1 MITDLLKATV
11 PSWLKG
17 STNTIILSSRV
28 RLARNFEDLQFPN
41 KCIDHDLEEVEQRM
55 RFLTKAFSDIE
66 KEVFSYAQLS
76 QLSDSERA
84 TLVEKHY
91 MSPALA
97 EKKPHSGLL
106 FNESGN
112 ISIMV
117 NEEDHLRIQVMDV
130 GLSVQKCYERAV
142 RLDDVIEAKYPY
154 AFRDHLGYLTACPT
168 NVGTGLRASVMLHLP
183 ALMMTGYMNRMV
195 QSIQKYGFTV
205 RGLYGEGSETTGNV
219 FQISNQITMGVTEK
233 DCIEEL
239 ERVVQEV
246 VRAEERKRKELLAKN
261 GEALE
266 DRAKRAYGIL
276 ANAKL
281 LAGNETLTYL
291 SDMQLGADLGF
302 FPPKFSNIF
311 IELLLA
317 TRANSMQELVGRELD
332 VTERDRLRAQIVQ
345 DRFSSMSE

>member
-1 MITDLLKATV
+1 MITDLLKETV

-17 STNTIILSSRV
+17 STDTIILSSRV

-41 KCIDHDLEEVEQRM
+41 MGVDHDLEEVEQRM

-76 QLSDSERA
+76 QLTDSERA

-97 EKKPHSGLL
+97 EKKAHSGLL

-117 NEEDHLRIQVMDV
+117 NEEDHLRIQVMDA
-130 GLSVQKCYERAV
+130 GLSIQKCYERAM

-154 AFRDHLGYLTACPT
+154 AFRAQLGYLTACPT

-183 ALMMTGYMNRMV
+183 ALMMMGYMNRMV

-233 DCIEEL
+233 ECIDEL
-239 ERVVQEV
+239 ERVVKEV
-246 VRAEERKRKELLAKN
+246 VKAEERKRKELLAKN

-266 DRAKRAYGIL
+266 DKAKRAYGIL

-281 LAGNETLTYL
+281 LTGNETLAYL
-291 SDMQLGADLGF
+291 SEMQLGADLGF
-302 FPPKFSNIF
+302 FPKKFSNIF

-332 VTERDRLRAQIVQ
+332 ALERDRLRAQIVQ